1 MRAEYD
7 RIRRFFSGR
16 SPALHALTLVL
27 VVGLAAGCGAEDG
40 TNGGAALAATDG
52 QGSGQEVSQANSGL
66 PVIDQHTGQPIKR
79 AQIQVG
85 GVPITVELAETRETQ
100 QRGLM
105 GRDSLPENYGMLF
118 VYDSERT
125 LSFWMRNTK
134 IPLDIAF
141 IDANGV
147 IVGIDQLEPRS
158 EESVLS
164 KSPAMY
170 ALEIN
175 QGWFSENG
183 VTEGAK
189 IEF

>member
-1 MRAEYD
+1 LSL
-7 RIRRFFSGR
+7 I
-16 SPALHALTLVL
+16 
-27 VVGLAAGCGAEDG
+27 LAAGLVSGCGAQNG
-40 TNGGAALAATDG
+40 TNDGSALAATDG
-52 QGSGQEVSQANSGL
+52 QGAGQQVPGGNSGMT
-66 PVIDQHTGQPIKR
+66 VIDEHTGQPIKR

-85 GVPITVELAETRETQ
+85 GLPVTVELAETREAQ

-105 GRDSLPENYGMLF
+105 GRDSLPDDYGMLF

-141 IDANGV
+141 ADANGV
-147 IVGIDQLEPRS
+147 IVGIEQLVPRS

-170 ALEIN
+170 ALEMN
-175 QGWFSENG
+175 EGWFSENG
-183 VTEGAK
+183 VPEGAK

>member
-1 MRAEYD
+1 MRAEHD
-7 RIRRFFSGR
+7 KNCRFSGR
-16 SPALHALTLVL
+16 SPGAHAIALALVA
-27 VVGLAAGCGAEDG
+27 GLSVACAAQDANE
-40 TNGGAALAATDG
+40 GAALAATDG
-52 QGSGQEVSQANSGL
+52 QTAGQGAQQANSGL
-66 PVIDQHTGQPIKR
+66 PVIDEHTGQPIKR

-85 GVPITVELAETRETQ
+85 GLPVTVELAETRETQ

-105 GRDSLPENYGMLF
+105 GRDSLPDDYGMLF

-147 IVGIDQLEPRS
+147 IVGIEQLEPRS

-170 ALEIN
+170 ALEVK
-175 QGWFSENG
+175 QGWFLENG

>member
-1 MRAEYD
+1 MRSEHD
-7 RIRRFFSGR
+7 RTCR
-16 SPALHALTLVL
+16 SSDRSLPVQALTLILAAGL
-27 VVGLAAGCGAEDG
+27 VVGCGAQNG
-40 TNGGAALAATDG
+40 TNDGAALAATDG
-52 QGSGQEVSQANSGL
+52 QTGQQVTPGNAGL
-66 PVIDQHTGQPIKR
+66 PVIDEHTGQPIKR
-79 AQIQVG
+79 VQIHVG
-85 GVPITVELAETRETQ
+85 GVPVTVELAETPETK

-105 GRDSLPENYGMLF
+105 GRDSLPDDYGMLF

-141 IDANGV
+141 ADANGV

-175 QGWFSENG
+175 EGWFAENG
-183 VTEGAK
+183 ITEGAK

>member
-1 MRAEYD
+1 MRSEHH
-7 RIRRFFSGR
+7 RIRLIQGPSMPLR
-16 SPALHALTLVL
+16 PLALILAC
-27 VVGLAAGCGAEDG
+27 GLAAGCTTQDG
-40 TNGGAALAATDG
+40 SGDGRALAATDG
-52 QGSGQEVSQANSGL
+52 PAAGQEVPSGQPL
-66 PVIDQHTGQPIKR
+66 IDEHTGQPIKR
-79 AQIQVG
+79 AEILVG
-85 GVPITVELAETRETQ
+85 GVPITVELAETREAQ

-105 GRDSLPENYGMLF
+105 GRDSLPDDYGMLF

-141 IDANGV
+141 IDARGV
-147 IVGIDQLEPRS
+147 IVGIEQLEPRS

-175 QGWFSENG
+175 QGWFAENG

-189 IEF
+189 LEF

>member
-1 MRAEYD
+1 
-7 RIRRFFSGR
+7 
-16 SPALHALTLVL
+16 LT
-27 VVGLAAGCGAEDG
+27 AGCGAQNG
-40 TNGGAALAATDG
+40 TNDGSALAATDR
-52 QGSGQEVSQANSGL
+52 QGAGQEVPGRDSGL
-66 PVIDQHTGQPIKR
+66 PVIDEHTGQPIKR

-85 GVPITVELAETRETQ
+85 GLPVTVELAETRETQ

-105 GRDSLPENYGMLF
+105 GRDSLPDDYGMLF

-141 IDANGV
+141 IDANGI
-147 IVGIDQLEPRS
+147 IVGIEQLEPRS

-175 QGWFSENG
+175 QGWFSENS
-183 VTEGAK
+183 VTEGAT